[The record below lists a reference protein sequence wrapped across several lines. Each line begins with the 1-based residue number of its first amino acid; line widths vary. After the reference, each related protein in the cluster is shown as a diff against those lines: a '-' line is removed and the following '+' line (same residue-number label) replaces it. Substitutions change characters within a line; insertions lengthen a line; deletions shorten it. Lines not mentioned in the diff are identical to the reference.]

1 MAQELS
7 DYLAQ
12 GNFDMEM
19 KYNLSQNW
27 MKSPTQKDFTN
38 LFQWLYRRIDPTYRF
53 IVGKNLD
60 TEVVSIL
67 QQLRY
72 PFRSSITKSQITAVG
87 GQNWSTFLGM
97 LHWMMQLAQMMDQ
110 YAQGAF
116 DEACIDAGFDVA
128 GDRIIFNFLTDA
140 YQEWLTMG
148 DDEDDDKADELLKP
162 HVAAMAAKFDQANEK
177 YLDQLRILEA
187 ERKAL
192 QNQIDELGKA
202 APRLAKLGEE
212 VKVLEE
218 DRGKFDEYNANLEAK
233 LDRSE
238 KRTKLFE
245 EEILKIEEELQEAEK
260 EKVELQ
266 GAVDRQGMTIQ
277 DIDRM
282 VNERERLQRGIEAA
296 VERLEESKHKTS
308 EKEAEASQRLENLER
323 TIQEYNSLGY
333 KVGLIPSTAQ
343 NAKEQDYEL
352 SLLVNKGPDFRSSRG
367 LKAESLDAD
376 RLLLD
381 SNSGYQPQ
389 HLLNLD
395 IKGITKN
402 NILAL
407 RREISERRNAAAES
421 DMNNKD
427 MLDKIKEAI
436 EDKQQDVETLGHR
449 VRAAEE
455 DYEKTR
461 EVCHHLQRLDDGK
474 H

>member
-7 DYLAQ
+7 EYLAH

-27 MKSPTQKDFTN
+27 MKSPTQKDFVN
-38 LFQWLYRRIDPTYRF
+38 LFQWLYHRIDPSYRF

-60 TEVVSIL
+60 TEVVAIL

-87 GQNWSTFLGM
+87 GQNWSIFLGM
-97 LHWMMQLAQMMDQ
+97 LHWMMQLAKMMDQ
-110 YAQGAF
+110 YGQGSF
-116 DEACIDAGFDVA
+116 DEASIDAGFDVA

-148 DDEDDDKADELLKP
+148 DDEDDDKADEMLKP
-162 HVAAMAAKFDQANEK
+162 HVDAMAVKFDQANEK
-177 YLDQLRILEA
+177 YLEQLRILEA
-187 ERKAL
+187 ERKTL
-192 QNQIDELGKA
+192 QDQIDDLSKSG
-202 APRLAKLGEE
+202 PRLAKLGDE

-233 LDRSE
+233 LERSE
-238 KRTKLFE
+238 KRTRLFE
-245 EEILKIEEELQEAEK
+245 EELVKIEAESQQADQEKCELQA
-260 EKVELQ
+260 
-266 GAVDRQGMTIQ
+266 AVDRQGITIQ

-282 VNERERLQRGIEAA
+282 VSERERLQRGIEAA
-296 VERLEESKHKTS
+296 LERLEDSKQSTA
-308 EKEAEASQRLENLER
+308 EKETDTMHRLENLER
-323 TIQEYNSLGY
+323 IVQEYNSLGY

-343 NAKEQDYEL
+343 NAKGQDYEL
-352 SLLVNKGPDFRSSRG
+352 SVLVNKGPNFRSSRG
-367 LKAESLDAD
+367 IKAESLESD

-381 SNSGYQPQ
+381 GSSGYQPQ

-395 IKGITKN
+395 IKGSIKN
-402 NILAL
+402 SILAL
-407 RREISERRNAAAES
+407 RREISERRNAAAET

-461 EVCHHLQRLDDGK
+461 EVRSEEPFVDV
-474 H
+474 